1 VTVVPLAWVLVLSA
15 ALFCVG
21 LYAVLARRNGVTI
34 LMGVVLMLNGVIVN
48 VVAFWRYGE
57 LGTASGQAF
66 ALAVAFAIVAEA
78 LVGLAL
84 FIALWRSHG
93 TAILDDVDSLGEREG
108 A

>member
-1 VTVVPLAWVLVLSA
+1 VVPLAWVLVFSA

-34 LMGVVLMLNGVIVN
+34 LMLDAVLINLA
-48 VVAFWRYGE
+48 AFWRYGE
-57 LGTASGQAF
+57 LGTVSGQVF
-66 ALAVAFAIVAEA
+66 ALAVAFVAVAEA

-93 TAILDDVDSLGEREG
+93 TAVLDDVDSLGEREG

>member
-1 VTVVPLAWVLVLSA
+1 MVPLAWVLVFSA

-34 LMGVVLMLNGVIVN
+34 LMGIVLMLDAVLINLA
-48 VVAFWRYGE
+48 AFWRYGE
-57 LGTASGQAF
+57 LGTVSGQVF
-66 ALAVAFAIVAEA
+66 ALAVAFVAVAEA

-93 TAILDDVDSLGEREG
+93 TAVLDDVDSLGEREG